1 MRTAFKLNLAVA
13 LLLNLAACS
22 SALRATALAN
32 RPPIRQ
38 RHPVQRCSTQQDD
51 DDLRDS
57 DEASADDGPK
67 ILMPPV
73 ESLGLMPEEATS
85 FAEYLAPYAVLVL
98 GAFVLASAAFALL
111 VLGG

>member
-1 MRTAFKLNLAVA
+1 MLRIA
-13 LLLNLAACS
+13 LLLIVSSCS
-22 SALRATALAN
+22 SALLLTAPARGL
-32 RPPIRQ
+32 PLL
-38 RHPVQRCSTQQDD
+38 STQRRGHPRCCTQSDE

-57 DEASADDGPK
+57 DEASADSGLK

-85 FAEYLAPYAVLVL
+85 FAGYLAPYAVLVL
-98 GAFVLASAAFALL
+98 LAFVLASAAFALL